1 MRCLAF
7 STAAL
12 LVFSAGALAEDK
24 EKAGLKPGDPLGAFT
39 VLDCTGPAEGTK
51 LCYR

>member
-24 EKAGLKPGDPLGAFT
+24 AKAALKPGDPLGAFQ
-39 VLDCTGPAEGTK
+39 VLDCTGPKEGTNT
-51 LCYR
+51 CYR